1 METEGHYSSLNTYSE
16 VIRENSKLCLTGQ
29 SFEMSQVD

>member
-16 VIRENSKLCLTGQ
+16 VIRENNCLTGQ
-29 SFEMSQVD
+29 SFEMSHVD